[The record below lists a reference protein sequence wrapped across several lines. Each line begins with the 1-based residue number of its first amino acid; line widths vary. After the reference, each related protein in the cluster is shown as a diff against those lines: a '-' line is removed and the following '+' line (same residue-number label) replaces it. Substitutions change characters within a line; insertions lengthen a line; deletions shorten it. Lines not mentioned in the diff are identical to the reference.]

1 MKDLP
6 EQRVLRL
13 TSKVVVQFHVLHC
26 GGALWSLSD
35 LAIELLVASE
45 VVLRGGGVR
54 DFLRP
59 QRLDR
64 RSIASPSQAQRA
76 ANRRQLKAR
85 LTSVHSVRTLSSPR
99 KLKRR
104 KPSTDLMIP
113 KAGSTVI
120 ARKA

>member
-1 MKDLP
+1 MTAKN
-6 EQRVLRL
+6 
-13 TSKVVVQFHVLHC
+13 
-26 GGALWSLSD
+26 GAHRSLSD
-35 LAIELLVASE
+35 LAIELLFASE

-85 LTSVHSVRTLSSPR
+85 LTSVHSVPTLSSPR
-99 KLKRR
+99 QLKAQ
-104 KPSTDLMIP
+104 KPSTALMSP
-113 KAGSTVI
+113 KAGSSVI